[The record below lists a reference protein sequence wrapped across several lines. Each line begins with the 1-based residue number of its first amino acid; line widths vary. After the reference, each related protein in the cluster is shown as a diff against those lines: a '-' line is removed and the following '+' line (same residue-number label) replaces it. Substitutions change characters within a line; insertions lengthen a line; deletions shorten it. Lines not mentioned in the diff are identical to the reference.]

1 MAKRRRRNKKWIG
14 VALFLVLM
22 VIAGVVCFL
31 VYESYFKEKEVAP
44 EPEVP
49 VVIEPEKE
57 EEVEEVVTE
66 KEEIV
71 QYEGE
76 DPNVADDLTGVVT
89 YVGVNDGI
97 LKVRVNID
105 QYLAGGSCSL
115 ALMQGGATIYTDEA
129 GVIDS
134 VSTATCQGFDVPVS
148 DFSSGATQIVITVNS
163 GGKTG
168 VIEGK
173 VDL

>member
-57 EEVEEVVTE
+57 EEVEEVVT
-66 KEEIV
+66 
-71 QYEGE
+71 
-76 DPNVADDLTGVVT
+76 
-89 YVGVNDGI
+89 
-97 LKVRVNID
+97 
-105 QYLAGGSCSL
+105 
-115 ALMQGGATIYTDEA
+115 
-129 GVIDS
+129 
-134 VSTATCQGFDVPVS
+134 
-148 DFSSGATQIVITVNS
+148 
-163 GGKTG
+163 
-168 VIEGK
+168 
-173 VDL
+173 